1 MYTTANNRLTQLTQI
16 LLPIVNDADSS
27 FAQYLLQN
35 PTFAPNPESSLNPE
49 KPFKIAVV
57 GSGNWGTTIAKIVA
71 ENALARPHLFSHY
84 VNMWVFEE
92 KINGEN
98 LTQIIN
104 QRHENIKFYQG
115 LNYLII

>member
-49 KPFKIAVV
+49 NHSKLLLLDQVIGVLPLLKLLL
-57 GSGNWGTTIAKIVA
+57 KM
-71 ENALARPHLFSHY
+71 L
-84 VNMWVFEE
+84 
-92 KINGEN
+92 
-98 LTQIIN
+98 
-104 QRHENIKFYQG
+104 
-115 LNYLII
+115 